1 MSDAPDPTDKSERR
15 GATLGFS
22 EFILSIGTNALEY
35 LGHDDEDTVPSA
47 ADLAQAAQFID
58 IIVML
63 KAKTAGN
70 LEPEEQN
77 LIDALLYDLRMKY
90 LEVANAR

>member
-1 MSDAPDPTDKSERR
+1 MSDAPDKKETERR
-15 GATLGFS
+15 GPPLGFS
-22 EFILSIGTNALEY
+22 EFVLSIGTNALEY
-35 LGHDDEDTVPSA
+35 LGHEKDELLPSA

-58 IIVML
+58 IIAML
-63 KAKTAGN
+63 KEKTAGN
-70 LEPEEQN
+70 LDPDEQS